1 MATSHYQGHCRTSV
15 LEDGNRDDAVIMS
28 RTASV
33 TPLAV
38 NIPST
43 PPRGKQ
49 LFGLVT
55 PPDSRPRPSLF
66 EIRPTSPPRTPVR
79 RSDVPKDTE
88 SLTVSENSSERSS
101 NQSTTN
107 PRYPS
112 PGLLTP
118 DNTPPRLS
126 KPRFVPV
133 SHKQE
138 TTKSEFCL
146 SLQTTSAVVEISEI
160 FKHHAEI
167 IQDTRKS
174 EPVTTQC
181 NGIKPIKAPD
191 SYLIPHID
199 QYTGLP
205 PSNSSVNVRAL
216 QCCQSQDI
224 AARPIA
230 YVNSQYHGLTLRC
243 DQCQRS
249 VESPTQYC
257 FQHGPK
263 SPDTPTILTAPKSSQ
278 CRGLTLRGV

>member
-146 SLQTTSAVVEISEI
+146 SS
-160 FKHHAEI
+160 
-167 IQDTRKS
+167 
-174 EPVTTQC
+174 
-181 NGIKPIKAPD
+181 N
-191 SYLIPHID
+191 HIGCGGD
-199 QYTGLP
+199 FG
-205 PSNSSVNVRAL
+205 N
-216 QCCQSQDI
+216 
-224 AARPIA
+224 
-230 YVNSQYHGLTLRC
+230 
-243 DQCQRS
+243 
-249 VESPTQYC
+249 
-257 FQHGPK
+257 F
-263 SPDTPTILTAPKSSQ
+263 
-278 CRGLTLRGV
+278 